1 MYKMKREREKMTY
14 SIAKTIRDQI
24 TTIDKMALWAWGAK
38 NLIALENGL
47 RFKSSGM
54 TTWNGLVT
62 ITLNGRDL
70 YDVEFGR
77 IRKYEYKAVKTVN
90 DVYVEDLVHV
100 IDMQVG

>member
-1 MYKMKREREKMTY
+1 MTY

-54 TTWNGLVT
+54 TTWK
-62 ITLNGRDL
+62 GRDL

-77 IRKYEYKAVKTVN
+77 IRKYEYKTVKTVN